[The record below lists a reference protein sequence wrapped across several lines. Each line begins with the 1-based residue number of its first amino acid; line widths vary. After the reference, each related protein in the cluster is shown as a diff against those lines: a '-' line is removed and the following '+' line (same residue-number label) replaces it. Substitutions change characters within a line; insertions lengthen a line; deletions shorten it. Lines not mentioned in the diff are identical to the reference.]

1 MKIIKTKV
9 NAKTRQLSANW
20 TVEQAQDLEH
30 HISDD
35 LAKILQEEI
44 DREIIEEITGASLV
58 EQGWTKVPNFFVV
71 IDEVQNW
78 LAENTS
84 DDYRC
89 WGKSVY
95 FKSSED
101 ATLYVLKWSSDDS
114 RR

>member
-58 EQGWTKVPNFFVV
+58 EQGWTKVPVTIWRNVNMEAWLSENM
-71 IDEVQNW
+71 IDEYKHLSNY
-78 LAENTS
+78 A
-84 DDYRC
+84 
-89 WGKSVY
+89 Y
-95 FKSSED
+95 FKSSDD
-101 ATLYVLKWSSDDS
+101 ATLYILKWTGDDS

>member
-20 TVEQAQDLEH
+20 TVEQSQDL
-30 HISDD
+30 ICDD
-35 LAKILQEEI
+35 LTKTLQEEI
-44 DREIIEEITGASLV
+44 DKEVILEILGASLV
-58 EQGWTKVPNFFVV
+58 DRGWTKVPNFLFD
-71 IDEVQNW
+71 IDELQNW

-95 FKSSED
+95 FKSSKD
-101 ATLYVLKWSSDDS
+101 ATLYVLKWAGDDT